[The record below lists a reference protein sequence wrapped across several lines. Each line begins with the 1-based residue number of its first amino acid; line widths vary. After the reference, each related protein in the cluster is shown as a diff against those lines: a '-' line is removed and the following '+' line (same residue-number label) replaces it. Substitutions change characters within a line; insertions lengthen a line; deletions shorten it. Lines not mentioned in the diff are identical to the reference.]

1 MRSVFAPGGEA
12 LLEGRAP
19 EAGVAG
25 TKGSPSGKGT
35 SMNDDE
41 RPAETAQSEPEAAD
55 AARAAA
61 LAEAARA
68 RHERRREA
76 DRNEVFNDVYKSVE
90 DIRSEWREAVRRQW
104 LWALGLALTVLG
116 GLVVPVVWVLGLI
129 PVIFLAMSWESA
141 RERKRAYER
150 VTFESD
156 LEQKILAHEA
166 AKQADLLSH
175 EPPREGG

>member
-1 MRSVFAPGGEA
+1 
-12 LLEGRAP
+12 
-19 EAGVAG
+19 
-25 TKGSPSGKGT
+25 
-35 SMNDDE
+35 MNDDE
-41 RPAETAQSEPEAAD
+41 LPAEAEQGDDEATA

-61 LAEAARA
+61 LAEAARS

-90 DIRSEWREAVRRQW
+90 DIRSEWREAVRKQW
-104 LWALGLALTVLG
+104 LWVGGLVLLVLG

-129 PVIFLAMSWESA
+129 AVVGVAMSWERA
-141 RERKRAYER
+141 RERKGAYDRAL
-150 VTFESD
+150 FESD

-166 AKQADLLSH
+166 AKQADLRLQ